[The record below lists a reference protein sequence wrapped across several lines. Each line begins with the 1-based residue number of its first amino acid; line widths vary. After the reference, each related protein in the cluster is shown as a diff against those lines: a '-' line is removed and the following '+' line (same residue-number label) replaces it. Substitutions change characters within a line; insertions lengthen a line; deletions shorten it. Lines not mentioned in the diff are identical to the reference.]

1 MQECTKRNVSTETKC
16 RFHVF
21 QDERFVD
28 LNLYQYGWEQTEPL
42 HSYGPY
48 ARNHYLFHYVISG
61 KGLLLANEQEYT
73 IEGGHG
79 FLIAPGQVTTYRAD
93 EQEPWEYTWIEF
105 DGLRAHEALNLAG
118 ISGQNPVYSPASTK
132 AGQLLQEQMLFLV
145 NHSQDSPMRQIG
157 YGFLFLDQL
166 VQSSASHQAQSPRR
180 LRDFYMKEALSFIE
194 QHYSEDISIEDI
206 SSFCGLNRSYFS
218 KVFRDTMG
226 ESPQGFLLH
235 YRMARAAQLL
245 TESRLPISTIS
256 TMVSYPRS
264 AIPISSTFPVR
275 SKMYMASVHGT
286 IVQSILH
293 YKNWSH
299 SPLYAFRFFRHI
311 KTPHLSDRIP
321 SDKWGVVHSGAH
333 SVFYFA
339 FNLLTNGSRLWFSSI
354 SPGHHSKSNQ
364 HSSAGHYR

>member
-1 MQECTKRNVSTETKC
+1 MQECIKRIVSTETKL

-42 HSYGPY
+42 HSYGPC

-61 KGLLLANEQEYT
+61 KGLLLANGQEYA

-79 FLIAPGQVTTYRAD
+79 FLITPGEVTTYRAD
-93 EQEPWEYTWIEF
+93 EQDPWEYTWIEF

-118 ISGQNPVYSPASTK
+118 ISGQNPVYSPASAK

-145 NHSQDSPMRQIG
+145 NHSQDSPLRQIG

-256 TMVSYPRS
+256 TMVSYPN
-264 AIPISSTFPVR
+264 
-275 SKMYMASVHGT
+275 
-286 IVQSILH
+286 QLH
-293 YKNWSH
+293 FSRAFKNV
-299 SPLYAFRFFRHI
+299 Y
-311 KTPHLSDRIP
+311 
-321 SDKWGVVHSGAH
+321 G
-333 SVFYFA
+333 
-339 FNLLTNGSRLWFSSI
+339 I
-354 SPGHHSKSNQ
+354 SPRD
-364 HSSAGHYR
+364 YRAKHLAL